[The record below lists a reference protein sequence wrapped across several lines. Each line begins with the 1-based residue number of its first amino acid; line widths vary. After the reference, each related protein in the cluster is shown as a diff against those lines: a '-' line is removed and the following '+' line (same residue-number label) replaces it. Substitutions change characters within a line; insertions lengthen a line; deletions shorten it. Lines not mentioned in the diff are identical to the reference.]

1 MSTASAN
8 LFEYESNGVNLK
20 RYATFG
26 VIVLTHI
33 AAIYALK
40 GGWVNE
46 IKKNSPK
53 EVIVSFVS
61 APPSQREKNPPKV
74 SNSEKINLAVP
85 VIKPIAPPD
94 LASNNAA
101 ENAIV
106 TAVTEAPVHAKPA
119 LQTNNIATST
129 PTTPQSALKVVSQV
143 EYLRAPQPVYPPQSR
158 RLREEGKVTLRVLVN
173 EKGEAEKVDVHHSS
187 GSQRLDE
194 AARAALMLALFK
206 PYVEDGKAIPM
217 LATATINFSLA
228 G

>member
-8 LFEYESNGVNLK
+8 LFEYEDTGFNLK

-26 VIVLTHI
+26 FIVLTHI

-40 GGWVNE
+40 SGFVTE
-46 IKKNSPK
+46 IKMNLPK

-61 APPSQREKNPPKV
+61 TPLNVAIKNDSRPSNTKKTT
-74 SNSEKINLAVP
+74 LAVP
-85 VIKPIAPPD
+85 AIKPVALPD
-94 LASNNAA
+94 LASNAPS

-106 TAVTEAPVHAKPA
+106 IAAAETPVHEKPA
-119 LQTNNIATST
+119 LSTSIATASAQ
-129 PTTPQSALKVVSQV
+129 TTPQPSLKATSQV
-143 EYLRAPQPVYPPQSR
+143 EYLRAPQPVYPAQSR
-158 RLREEGKVTLRVLVN
+158 RLREEGKVTLKVLVN

-194 AARAALMLALFK
+194 AARAALMHALFK